1 MHNVAV
7 YARDEFE
14 NVGTSQTITF
24 SVEAPFPTTWIIVA
38 ATAIVATVGAALVYF
53 VKARK
58 TIKKGE

>member
-24 SVEAPFPTTWIIVA
+24 SVEAPFPTTSVA
-38 ATAIVATVGAALVYF
+38 VASGVAVAIVGVGFIVYF
-53 VKARK
+53 KKRK
-58 TIKKGE
+58 H